1 MPALSGRKLGGVLR
15 AAAAAWAGAWVGAAL
30 GVTVLVLLAA
40 VAGRPTAVRR
50 GSVRGERVA
59 LVVPAAEG
67 GCGVA
72 AYAADL
78 ARHMEAAGAE
88 VDLVVFRR
96 HDRNATTGSTSGRR
110 VVYELDDRDARAFAR
125 AGAWVGRSGRY
136 GLVVAQHEFG
146 VTVRGGTELGA
157 LLRAA
162 REASGGAVMA
172 AVTLHSPF
180 VRPSAQQARDVARV
194 ASEAD
199 RVVVM
204 AEAAAAALVGA
215 YGVDRSK
222 VRVVPHGAEGGGGRA
237 WTGAAR
243 ASARAWL
250 GLPADQVL
258 LVTAGLMHERKG
270 ADLMARAMRAVCA
283 AARPSGTVTY
293 AVVGEHDRRMPE
305 RVAAA
310 AELRSLAAEV
320 DEAVGTPPG
329 APRCVV
335 IREDFVPSFR
345 ELLAAADVVVAP
357 YLEHTEVSGV
367 ITQAVSLGVPLLA
380 SDTRYALWSLGAASA
395 AEETRCGV
403 LVPQGD
409 LDGLARGASLLLAR
423 VRGDPEA
430 AWARREQCSADALAR
445 HAWERVARSHLDLLL
460 GTGGG
465 GGERDA
471 VPQVAPLPERER
483 VAEVMLGSL
492 PPPPSSSSLS
502 SPACLLSAAQ
512 IEVEASLGRDGVVT
526 VRLAGGGRVDVAW
539 RAASAERGGGGIP
552 RVTVDGSS
560 EAVRPGAR
568 VAVGGEGLGR
578 TWAHAARGWWEV
590 VTPAYLVEGSSDG
603 LLRVVDRHALH
614 AISSGVL
621 GTDGRASGARA
632 KANAPACAA
641 VSRFAPGNART
652 SRAGV
657 EEEVQVE
664 EATAVVHVGP
674 FYEASGFAEVNR
686 ALAQELA
693 AASDAVLWSGAD
705 QDPEISPAGGQSLA
719 RDSERA
725 RWKSLAPRIVQH
737 VGREPRARGP
747 RHASAVVLG
756 NAWPA
761 LGPSWRMPVPSASV
775 WLQNQPW
782 EYSSVPC
789 AWERQIEAAV
799 GAGLPLKILVP
810 SAFSRRAYIAG
821 GVDPRLVSV
830 VPHGVDAARFKP
842 TGVRL
847 HLPGATRLLFLGGAL
862 PRKGLDVLL
871 RVFRD
876 TFPASSRHEGDDD
889 DDVVLYVVSNYGA
902 LDAAA
907 EWPPN
912 VVRLTDDRL
921 LALYRDAA
929 AGGALRAAARR
940 ARGRRAQDKASAPE
954 DVLPDVMPALLRSV
968 DALVAPFRGEGFG
981 LALAQAMAAELPVVA
996 TRGGPALELCGPVS
1010 GDRCILVDATLSPCD
1025 PPAAAPAAARESLR
1039 GECADTFR
1047 VSALNGVTCVQPPVA
1062 WFLPSESDLARV
1074 LRDLADPPDRADRR
1088 QPHPM
1093 RAMARRAR
1101 EAVLR
1106 DGFTWANAAH
1116 RVLHLARHA

>member
-1 MPALSGRKLGGVLR
+1 MPVLSGRKVGGVLR
-15 AAAAAWAGAWVGAAL
+15 AAAL

-40 VAGRPTAVRR
+40 VAGRPTAVPKR

-96 HDRNATTGSTSGRR
+96 HDRNATTPGSTTSGRR

-136 GLVVAQHEFG
+136 GVVVAQHEFG

-162 REASGGAVMA
+162 REASGGAVTA

-180 VRPSAQQARDVARV
+180 VRPSAQQARVVARV
-194 ASEAD
+194 AAEAD

-243 ASARAWL
+243 ASVRAWL

-270 ADLMARAMRAVCA
+270 ADLMVRAMRAVCA
-283 AARPSGTVTY
+283 AAARPSGGAVTY
-293 AVVGEHDRRMPE
+293 AVVGAHDRRMPE

-320 DEAVGTPPG
+320 DAAVGTPPG

-395 AEETRCGV
+395 AEGEARCGV

-409 LDGLARGASLLLAR
+409 PDGLARGASLLLAR

-430 AWARREQCSADALAR
+430 AWARREQCSAEALAR

-460 GTGGG
+460 GTGGD
-465 GGERDA
+465 RDA

-492 PPPPSSSSLS
+492 SLPPRSSSSS

-512 IEVEASLGRDGVVT
+512 IEVEASLGGDGVVT

-539 RAASAERGGGGIP
+539 RVPGGGVP
-552 RVTVDGSS
+552 RVVVSGSS
-560 EAVRPGAR
+560 AAVRPGAR

-590 VTPAYLVEGSSDG
+590 ATPEYLVEGSSDG

-621 GTDGRASGARA
+621 GTDGRASGASGA
-632 KANAPACAA
+632 KANAPACAG
-641 VSRFAPGNART
+641 VSRFAPGRART

-657 EEEVQVE
+657 EEE

-705 QDPEISPAGGQSLA
+705 QNPEISPAGRGPSPA
-719 RDSERA
+719 RDAERA
-725 RWKSLAPRIVQH
+725 RWRSLAPRIVRH
-737 VGREPRARGP
+737 VVGREPRARGP
-747 RHASAVVLG
+747 RPASVVVLG

-761 LGPSWRMPVPSASV
+761 LGPSWRMPPVPSASV

-789 AWERQIEAAV
+789 AWARQIDAAV
-799 GAGLPLKILVP
+799 GAGLPLKVLVP
-810 SAFSRRAYIAG
+810 SAFSRRAYVAG

-876 TFPASSRHEGDDD
+876 TFPASSRHTEDDD

-940 ARGRRAQDKASAPE
+940 ARGRRAQDKAAAPD

-1010 GDRCILVDATLSPCD
+1010 GDRCVLVDATLAPCD
-1025 PPAAAPAAARESLR
+1025 PPPAAPTAGAAARESLR

-1074 LRDLADPPDRADRR
+1074 LRDLADPADHADRR
-1088 QPHPM
+1088 QPHPT